1 GRDRVRRGCL
11 PGISAG
17 ESMSQS
23 MKAQADKA
31 LGLLRLHGGPEIL
44 VLTNVWD
51 VASARLVE
59 HAGFKA
65 IATSSAAIAN
75 SLGYPDGERIS
86 RGDAGGSQTDRRES
100 GAGYGGPRGRLR

>member
-1 GRDRVRRGCL
+1 MNRSL
-11 PGISAG
+11 K
-17 ESMSQS
+17 E
-23 MKAQADKA
+23 QADKA

-44 VLTNVWD
+44 VLPNVWD

-86 RGDAGGSQTDRRES
+86 RAALLAAVTRIAAKVALPVTAYLEAVFCDA
-100 GAGYGGPRGRLR
+100 L

>member
-1 GRDRVRRGCL
+1 MNPSL
-11 PGISAG
+11 K
-17 ESMSQS
+17 E
-23 MKAQADKA
+23 QAEKA
-31 LGLLRLHGGPEIL
+31 LVLLRLHGGPEIL
-44 VLTNVWD
+44 VLPNVWD

-86 RGDAGGSQTDRRES
+86 RAEMLAAVKRITGKVTLPVTADLE
-100 GAGYGGPRGRLR
+100 AGYGDRPEDMTET